1 MTSSTRKAASLS
13 ESGQE
18 GNMHRYNNGSF
29 DPKTMIIVET
39 AFDEAWITLTTNG
52 HDNIRPEELARCI
65 LHLAMEGERDPVKL
79 HDGAILALNSATT
92 WRKNMQAVNSC
103 RRASF
108 IMKPS
113 LL

>member
-1 MTSSTRKAASLS
+1 
-13 ESGQE
+13 
-18 GNMHRYNNGSF
+18 MHRYNNGSF

-39 AFDEAWITLTTNG
+39 AFDEAWTTLRTNG

-92 WRKNMQAVNSC
+92 WRKIWRQ
-103 RRASF
+103 
-108 IMKPS
+108 
-113 LL
+113 